1 MKKIIVLGSSGM
13 LGHMVYFYLRDLGK
27 YEVIDVS
34 YQSKL
39 TDKSILLDAY
49 NKQEVEELILRER
62 PDFVINCVGILIGGA
77 NSNPSNAIYLNAY
90 FPNQLSSILEK
101 TGGKLIHI
109 STDCVFS
116 GKRGSYQE
124 DDLRDADD
132 TYGKSKALGEVINSR
147 DLTLRTSIIGPELK
161 AHGVGLF
168 HWFMQQMGEING
180 YTHAIWSGV
189 TTLEMAKVIHE
200 VIEQDIVGLAH
211 VTNGEKIPKFELL
224 ELLKEIWKRNDVSI
238 KAYGNYFVDKSLMPS
253 KRLIY
258 QVPSYRKMLEEQY
271 NWMKANQSLYG
282 NFYHM

>member
-49 NKQEVEELILRER
+49 NKQEVEELIVRER
-62 PDFVINCVGILIGGA
+62 PDIVINCVGILIGGA

-161 AHGVGLF
+161 VHGVGLF
-168 HWFMQQMGEING
+168 HWFMQQSGEING
-180 YTHAIWSGV
+180 YTRALWSGV

-200 VIEQDIVGLAH
+200 AIEQNLVGLAH
-211 VTNGEKIPKFELL
+211 VTNGEKISKFDLL
-224 ELLKEIWKRNDVSI
+224 QLLKDIWKREDLTI
-238 KAYGNYFVDKSLMPS
+238 KAFSDYFVDKSLIPS
-253 KRLIY
+253 KQLNY
-258 QVPSYRKMLEEQY
+258 QVPSYKKMLEDQW
-271 NWMKANQSLYG
+271 NWMETNQSLYQK
-282 NFYHM
+282 FYPM

>member
-13 LGHMVYFYLRDLGK
+13 LGHVVYFYLRELGK

-77 NSNPSNAIYLNAY
+77 NSNPSNAIYLNSY
-90 FPNQLSSILEK
+90 LPNQLSSILEK
-101 TGGKLIHI
+101 IGGKLIHI

-116 GKRGSYQE
+116 GKRGSYLE

-168 HWFMQQMGEING
+168 HWFMQQSGEING
-180 YTHAIWSGV
+180 YTRAIWSGV
-189 TTLEMAKVIHE
+189 TTLEMAKVIHNA
-200 VIEQDIVGLAH
+200 IEQNLVGLAH
-211 VTNGEKIPKFELL
+211 VTNGEKISKFDLL
-224 ELLKEIWKRNDVSI
+224 VLLKEIWKKNDVSI
-238 KAYGNYFVDKSLMPS
+238 KAFGDYFVDKSLFPS
-253 KRLIY
+253 KLLKY
-258 QVPSYRKMLEEQY
+258 QVPSYKKMLEDQL
-271 NWMKANQSLYG
+271 NWMEANPSLYQH
-282 NFYHM
+282 FYKV